1 MGEDGY
7 LHASGDSEDGKGSI
21 AGRANF
27 LVLSVDP
34 NNGNKIWGKLLDLSF
49 TGGGDD
55 IANNRITNGNGN
67 IIVIGR
73 TSPSSTAQNDVAI
86 VKFDYSGNIIS
97 RDYYGTNASDE
108 EGFGIK
114 YKDGK
119 IYATGYTNHYPNTLT
134 NYQKYIIQNDNS
146 QQSNPNGNVSS
157 IELTIIIITT
167 TSTQTTTTSSGNVIL
182 NAKVSGTEIVNLPAG
197 KFSAF
202 KIHVFQNV
210 TIYYSEG
217 DVTSRYTIIQ
227 NGTAWYSTQVK
238 QYIKEDIISTTIAYY
253 SNSTEQ
259 SQISYLSE
267 LKSYSI
273 QQQITSPTTSSPT
286 TSTTS
291 PTSSSPTFTFTKT
304 GSQTSSPTTILSST
318 PFSYSTSKQ
327 PSSPPIF
334 TTSELTIFGL
344 SMFNFILIIAGVII
358 AIALAGLLLMR
369 RRKGAQPKEIYPT
382 QLPPPQPPQY
392 TPQPIQ
398 YPAQQTQ
405 AQQYQTQLQHQ
416 ADVTQ
421 QAQPPQQPIPSTKV
435 CPYCNSILPAEAKF
449 CVVCGNPQP
458 KKFLNLRIIFF
469 NLY

>member
-1 MGEDGY
+1 MIEMRVAY
-7 LHASGDSEDGKGSI
+7 LLIFLISI
-21 AGRANF
+21 A
-27 LVLSVDP
+27 VYSYIP
-34 NNGNKIWGKLLDLSF
+34 NIYSQQYYWNQNDHWSYNVTVNGTLHGTREVVVNKISTYQQQTVFEILDNITLQETTNALKIYMSLDLK
-49 TGGGDD
+49 
-55 IANNRITNGNGN
+55 RIHEESRSDTT
-67 IIVIGR
+67 IV
-73 TSPSSTAQNDVAI
+73 TV
-86 VKFDYSGNIIS
+86 DYSPYVIFVNLQ
-97 RDYYGTNASDE
+97 NNQV
-108 EGFGIK
+108 
-114 YKDGK
+114 KDW
-119 IYATGYTNHYPNTLT
+119 TS
-134 NYQKYIIQNDNS
+134 NS
-146 QQSNPNGNVSS
+146 N
-157 IELTIIIITT
+157 IIITT

-318 PFSYSTSKQ
+318 PFSYNTSKQ

-382 QLPPPQPPQY
+382 QPPPPQPPQY

-405 AQQYQTQLQHQ
+405 AQQYQTQPQHQ
-416 ADVTQ
+416 VDVTQ
-421 QAQPPQQPIPSTKV
+421 QAQPPQQSIPSTKV

-449 CVVCGNPQP
+449 CAVCGNPQP
-458 KKFLNLRIIFF
+458 K
-469 NLY
+469 